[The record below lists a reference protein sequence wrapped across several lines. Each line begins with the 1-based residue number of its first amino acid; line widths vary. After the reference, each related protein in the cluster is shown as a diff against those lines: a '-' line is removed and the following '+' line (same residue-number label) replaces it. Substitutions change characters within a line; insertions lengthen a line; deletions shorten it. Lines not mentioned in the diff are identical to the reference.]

1 MRLRLASRLILGVV
15 LVEALMLSLLVWNSV
30 RLIGTSHAQLL
41 EQSVRED
48 SRLLAAALAD
58 GLAAADRAVIA
69 DALALIGDRQDLAY
83 VLVRDRTGQEM
94 GRIGR
99 VPENLAVDR
108 SFEEAE
114 ADGIFDWRQP
124 VYLYGQYLGEL
135 NVGYGIER
143 VAALVAKTRTQNTLI
158 AAAEIAVSLVVTVLL
173 GLFLTRGL
181 RRLEEGARRLRAGDL
196 KHRIP
201 ISGEDELAD
210 VAAAF
215 NELAS
220 HLETTQAALEREHE
234 TLKRQTR
241 RLEDLVN
248 GVGAVMVEGDAERL
262 CLTYVTREAERL
274 LGYPCEAWLTPGFVT
289 QTIHPD
295 DREWVL
301 EQIRERLD
309 QGQSSLTDF
318 RMRHKDGHIVWVR
331 AVFSR
336 GGEGDLCRGILMDV
350 SEQKE
355 AENRIAYLADHDSL
369 TGLYNRRRFQEE
381 LAHQI
386 ALAQRF
392 GHDSALLFIDLDEF
406 KYVNDTLGHRS
417 GDEYLIRVARLLKG
431 SLREVDVIG
440 RLGGDEFAVI
450 LPNTPVEDAQ
460 RLAEQLID
468 ILRANPYQAHGRTFP
483 ISASIGLVAFP
494 SQGHRPEELLALA
507 DAAMYRAKEQGRGGV
522 HRVTPEDTGLEPMHA
537 KVHWEERIRHAIAH
551 DRFTLQFQPV
561 VRLADDQVMHYEVLL
576 RMIAE
581 DGGLIPPGAFI
592 NTAERFGLIED
603 IDLWVLERVIA
614 LQAERG
620 AGCTLAVNVSGRH
633 FGSTR
638 VLDHITSTIRRHG
651 ADPRDLIFEITETA
665 AVGNLDQAREFIE
678 ALHDIGA
685 RVALDD
691 FGVGY
696 ASFQY
701 LKHLPVDMVKIDGSF
716 VRHLDRDPFDFRFI
730 RAINDLARGLH
741 MSTVAEFVESEQVRL
756 LLKEMGVDMGQG
768 YHLGRPAPLAA
779 RPTPRA
785 EAGR

>member
-15 LVEALMLSLLVWNSV
+15 LVEAVMLSLLVWNSV

-69 DALALIGDRQDLAY
+69 DALALIGDRRDLAY

-99 VPENLAVDR
+99 VPETLAIDR
-108 SFEEAE
+108 SYGEAE
-114 ADGIFDWRQP
+114 GDGVFDWRQP

-158 AAAEIAVSLVVTVLL
+158 ASAEIAVSLVVTVLL

-181 RRLEEGARRLRAGDL
+181 RRLEEGARRLRTGDL
-196 KHRIP
+196 QHRIP
-201 ISGEDELAD
+201 ITGEDELAD

-215 NELAS
+215 NELAD
-220 HLETTQAALEREHE
+220 HLETTQVALQREHE
-234 TLKRQTR
+234 SLKRQTQ

-248 GVGAVMVEGDAERL
+248 GVGAVMVEGDAENL
-262 CLTYVTREAERL
+262 CLTYVTQEAERL
-274 LGYPCEAWLTPGFVT
+274 LGHPCEAWLKPGFV
-289 QTIHPD
+289 QQVIHPD
-295 DREWVL
+295 DRDWVL

-318 RMRHKDGHIVWVR
+318 RMRHKDGHVVWVR
-331 AVFSR
+331 AVFTR
-336 GGEGDLCRGILMDV
+336 GGEGGLCRGILMDV

-392 GHDSALLFIDLDEF
+392 GHDSALLFVDLDEF

-620 AGCTLAVNVSGRH
+620 ACTLAVNVSGRH

-638 VLDHITSTIRRHG
+638 VLEHITSAIRRHG
-651 ADPRDLIFEITETA
+651 ADPRNLIFEITETA

-741 MSTVAEFVESEQVRL
+741 MRTVAEFVESEQVRL

-768 YHLGRPAPLAA
+768 YHLGRPAPLAP
-779 RPTPRA
+779 RLTSRA